1 MLFGRSEFMPEGA
14 GVSPDAPRK
23 KGAARLVEILSR
35 DLDGIFLS
43 GSLALLACVPAAALV
58 GIALWMG
65 SLPLSL
71 LAACCTGW
79 LVGPALTGL
88 HDTIL
93 RALRDEPGFWW
104 HTYKRVWKQ
113 NFKSSL
119 LPGMGFTMLWALI
132 GYAVFTLPQTTAV
145 SPSFAFILL
154 LDVMILLVLGSYF
167 WMQSALF
174 ESTAAQKISNCI
186 RMFLGFLPQTVLSAA
201 FQLGYWLL
209 MAVIIPRCAF
219 VFLLTGLWVPSLL
232 AMMAV
237 YAPIEKSLHLEAM
250 IQEKQQF

>member
-1 MLFGRSEFMPEGA
+1 MLFGRSEFIPEGA
-14 GVSPDAPRK
+14 GISPDTPRK
-23 KGAARLVEILSR
+23 KGLARLVEIMSR

-65 SLPLSL
+65 SLPLCL

-88 HDTIL
+88 YDTIL

-113 NFKSSL
+113 SFKSSF
-119 LPGMGFTMLWALI
+119 LPGMIFTVLWALV
-132 GYAVFTLPQTTAV
+132 GYAAFALPLMADV
-145 SPSFAFILL
+145 STSFVWILL
-154 LDVMILLVLGSYF
+154 LDAVL
-167 WMQSALF
+167 
-174 ESTAAQKISNCI
+174 
-186 RMFLGFLPQTVLSAA
+186 
-201 FQLGYWLL
+201 
-209 MAVIIPRCAF
+209 
-219 VFLLTGLWVPSLL
+219 LLTGLWVPNLL

-237 YAPIEKSLHLEAM
+237 YAPVEKSLHLEAK
-250 IQEKQQF
+250 IHDVQNRSKPFFKIFSSHSL